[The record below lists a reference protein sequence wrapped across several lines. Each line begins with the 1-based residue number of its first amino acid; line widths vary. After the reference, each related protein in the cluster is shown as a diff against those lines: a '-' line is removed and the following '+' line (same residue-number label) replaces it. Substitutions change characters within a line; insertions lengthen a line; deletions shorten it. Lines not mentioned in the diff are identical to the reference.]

1 MYQPLLTQKKERRSR
16 PFRCYRPSIPQTLFG
31 SYTTQSCRA
40 LAQAQAVQVLV
51 VWFPGK
57 VVFVRICVHHLHRR
71 EEETRLTERRSQ
83 AREEEAPQREEEAR
97 HRERRSQARD
107 EVAT

>member
-1 MYQPLLTQKKERRSR
+1 M
-16 PFRCYRPSIPQTLFG
+16 
-31 SYTTQSCRA
+31 
-40 LAQAQAVQVLV
+40 
-51 VWFPGK
+51 
-57 VVFVRICVHHLHRR
+57 FVRICVHHLHRR